1 MKLINNLKVLV
12 IIPTLI
18 LSGCGGGTTSSGSD
32 STEETS
38 ISIQQGF
45 EPGDTNSHALQT
57 AAIYIKRSSLPSAY
71 PSNFKLAITY
81 ADFDSDDDVDVFI
94 SSGDGSNAVTPSE
107 LFLNDG
113 NGNFVLDSSFFN
125 GSPPGQIHPRKA
137 LTGDYNGDGKMDM
150 FVIGHGYDQPPF
162 PGEAPYVILSSENGY
177 NLGTG
182 LDTFVGF
189 QHAASSADID
199 NDNDID
205 VFVTDTTD
213 KPFFLINDGSGNF
226 TKDSTK
232 ITDLTG
238 QIYTTELV
246 DVDKDGFIDVLVT
259 GHENTFPSKVLWG
272 NETGIWSISHSQSS
286 TLPPITGLGTVIDI
300 DVADIDLDG
309 DKDIFLTR
317 TGGSS
322 DPSDFY
328 KGFKIQVLIN
338 QGGRTF
344 SDESAERLNT
354 GHSDTANWIDWIRI
368 QDFNNDG
375 FKDIV
380 VDDATRDLVWL
391 NDGVGNFQ
399 PK

>member
-18 LSGCGGGTTSSGSD
+18 LSGCGGGGGTSSGSD

-45 EPGDTNSHALQT
+45 EPGATDSHALQT

-150 FVIGHGYDQPPF
+150 FVIGHGWDFPPF

-182 LDTFVGF
+182 LNTLVGF
-189 QHAASSADID
+189 QHAAASADID

-205 VFVTDTTD
+205 VFVTDTKD

-238 QIYTTELV
+238 QMYTTELV

-259 GHENTFPSKVLWG
+259 GHENTDFPSKVLWG
-272 NETGIWSISHSQSS
+272 NETGIWSISQST

-317 TGGSS
+317 TGDGS
-322 DPSDFY
+322 DRLAFY
-328 KGFKIQVLIN
+328 EGFKIQVLIN